1 MILKGD
7 VPSASKPPGGCRFHT
22 RRFYVFDRCRA
33 EEPALRP
40 IEAGQFAACHLHD
53 LPAAQNPMAGDA
65 GALPGEPAQGDI
77 GSGRRGCLNGIV
89 RPADRVPWR
98 APVCF

>member
-22 RRFYVFDRCRA
+22 RCFYVFDRCRA

-53 LPAAQNPMAGDA
+53 LPAAQNPTAGDA
-65 GALPGEPAQGDI
+65 GVLPGEPTRGDI
-77 GSGRRGCLNGIV
+77 G
-89 RPADRVPWR
+89 PP
-98 APVCF
+98 